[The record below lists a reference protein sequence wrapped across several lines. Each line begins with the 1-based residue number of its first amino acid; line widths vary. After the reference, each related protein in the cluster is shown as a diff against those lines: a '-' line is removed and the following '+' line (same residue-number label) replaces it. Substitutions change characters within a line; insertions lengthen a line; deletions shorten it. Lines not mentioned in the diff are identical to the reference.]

1 MDSLML
7 LGLPGR
13 QLYCLMP
20 TDQYYV
26 FQHYFI
32 RRRSERT
39 PRDVRHAEI
48 SRHTPEASGG
58 RRHARAADLRIPRR
72 MVTGFTLKMRRTPF
86 LGLDNCATLRLKL
99 ADGQTHR
106 FAVLGDHT
114 EAELRERFGVGGTQS
129 AAPRVYAAPTPN
141 KYAVPAQPAFT
152 PPAANI
158 PNFVPPAPAPVRP
171 APLRN
176 REARRER
183 VRAHLEDMALL
194 RNEKL
199 WPLVRALDFPLVLG
213 AYVFSITDSSMIFG
227 RGAPAVIA
235 PAICIACILAM
246 LFLPI
251 VLPQWFSLFPK
262 GRLSESIPIG
272 LLVFFPALGLIARCF
287 FRIESTT
294 PLRLTRITYLSL
306 PRFFLIAAI
315 PGAVIAIAVWL
326 LAKERKF
333 APAAL
338 TAYCCVLLVLLV
350 GVGGRIN
357 VLDAENP
364 PDRTESVQF
373 ENDDFGEMTFDDF
386 WRLTVQTTEGELT
399 VPVPGWLRSA
409 LLNHPEMPREI
420 TVDFYDGTL
429 GIPFALP
436 RIR

>member
-58 RRHARAADLRIPRR
+58 RRHARASDLRIPRQ
-72 MVTGFTLKMRRTPF
+72 MVTGFTR
-86 LGLDNCATLRLKL
+86 LDNCATLRLKL
-99 ADGQTHR
+99 ADGQAYR
-106 FAVLGDHT
+106 FAVLGSHT
-114 EAELRERFGVGGTQS
+114 EAELRESFGVGGTQS

-141 KYAVPAQPAFT
+141 KITVPAQPTFT
-152 PPAANI
+152 PPAANL
-158 PNFVPPAPAPVRP
+158 PNFVPPTPAPVRP

-176 REARRER
+176 RQARRER

-194 RNEKL
+194 RNEKR
-199 WPLVRALDFPLVLG
+199 WPLMRALTFPMVLG
-213 AYVFSITDSSMIFG
+213 GYIFSIIDSSMVFG

-235 PAICIACILAM
+235 PAVIAPAICISCILAM

-251 VLPQWFSLFPK
+251 VLPQWFSLFQK
-262 GRLSESIPIG
+262 GKLSESIPIG
-272 LLVFFPALGLIARCF
+272 MLVFFPALGMIARCF
-287 FRIESTT
+287 YRVASASPLWLIRIVY
-294 PLRLTRITYLSL
+294 PSL
-306 PRFFLIAAI
+306 PRFFMIAAI

-399 VPVPGWLRSA
+399 VPVPGWLRGE